1 MYLQHLEIGKFKTK
15 PTMLIIGTGGLAKD
29 IAGNISSHYDQ
40 EQYVFYNDANVLDE
54 SLFLGRYRVLTSKSE
69 AANFFDKV
77 DKKFITAIGNPMMR
91 MRVNK
96 SFKEL
101 GGVLESFTF
110 TEPKYISAFTKIG
123 KGSVIQYNVIISSDT
138 FLGEGN
144 FINCG
149 CIIGHDVT
157 IADYVSLGPG
167 VHILGNVSIGEYSYI
182 GTGVILMPG
191 VAIGKKV
198 RIAPGKI
205 ISEDI
210 PDNSKIV

>member
-1 MYLQHLEIGKFKTK
+1 
-15 PTMLIIGTGGLAKD
+15 MLIIGTGGLAKD
-29 IAGNISSHYDQ
+29 IAGNISRHYDQ
-40 EQYVFYNDANVLDE
+40 EQYVFYNDKYNLE
-54 SLFLGRYRVLTSKSE
+54 EPLFLGRYNVLTSKE
-69 AANFFDKV
+69 AAEEFFKTKDKN
-77 DKKFITAIGNPMMR
+77 FITAVGNPLMR
-91 MRVNK
+91 MRLNK

-101 GGVLESFTF
+101 GGNLESFTF
-110 TEPKYISAFTKIG
+110 TEPKYISYFTTIG
-123 KGSVIQYNVIISSDT
+123 KGSVIQYNVIISSNT
-138 FLGEGN
+138 TLGEGN

-167 VHILGNVSIGEYSYI
+167 VHVLGNVSIGEYSYI
-182 GTGVILMPG
+182 GTGVIIMPG
-191 VAIGKKV
+191 VKIGQKV